1 MPRSLPTASMR
12 PCFGD
17 PTSAEFSHRTGL
29 GSLQPLIAIR
39 VSREGAD
46 SLPKRGMLHSPSP
59 HRTVLKKRLK
69 RPRFRNWEH
78 HDKVAAGRC
87 HLWSIAPGAVDRL
100 APKTLNTKGRLQR
113 RPFVFYSLL
122 NDQIRTGLV
131 DRAFGQRSHSDF
143 AFRERAKMLGVAARR

>member
-1 MPRSLPTASMR
+1 M
-12 PCFGD
+12 FGD
-17 PTSAEFSHRTGL
+17 PTSAELSHRTGL
-29 GSLQPLIAIR
+29 GSLEPLIAIR

-46 SLPKRGMLHSPSP
+46 SLPKRAILTSLTVAT
-59 HRTVLKKRLK
+59 RTVLKKRLK

-113 RPFVFYSLL
+113 RPFVCVR
-122 NDQIRTGLV
+122 QAW
-131 DRAFGQRSHSDF
+131 RAGP
-143 AFRERAKMLGVAARR
+143 